1 MIIIEYDIS
10 KNGTVDQPIAL
21 KRIEKLLVDNME
33 QNNNFASKVI
43 KFDNIKI
50 EVKENGNNSTN

>member
-21 KRIEKLLVDNME
+21 KRIEKLLIDNME
-33 QNNNFASKVI
+33 QNNNFTSKVI
-43 KFDNIKI
+43 KFDTIKI